1 MQAAFY
7 DNALEKIKDTRYINN
22 YLEILKNP
30 DDAIKL
36 PLTMIMLGKWKIE
49 EAKKYFVKYLDAKE
63 IYVNIKSLGKKKK
76 ALTPMEYEISE
87 NISTLKEFLIEMVK
101 IEVEKYN
108 EKGTEVQ
115 SIFVFSNKEIE
126 ELAEVGKVGFGRVYS
141 DKKADLQQAIEN
153 VLQCYKDGLV
163 RVFQNDMEL
172 VDLEETIQLK
182 EGDIFTFMRLTFLAG
197 RMW

>member
-1 MQAAFY
+1 MNNKTIYQMCRDLKLSAMLTQTPHQDSQAS
-7 DNALEKIKDTRYINN
+7 LE
-22 YLEILKNP
+22 LE
-30 DDAIKL
+30 
-36 PLTMIMLGKWKIE
+36 LGKVIQMK
-49 EAKKYFVKYLDAKE
+49 

-163 RVFQNDMEL
+163 RVFQNDMEYYLCQSLYKRKAHLLILSYHSLLYKSFLNIFL
-172 VDLEETIQLK
+172 VFPLYLPHH
-182 EGDIFTFMRLTFLAG
+182 LSFLLHTL
-197 RMW
+197 